1 MAMRFVVIFSC
12 DLEVVEVPFE
22 QIRLQGRF
30 ATFDSHNDW
39 IGFAQ
44 SDDHETERIR
54 CSAIYG
60 DAFYEA
66 TVILVSLDDG
76 YDLTRVIQYCRRCRL
91 EKDFRPKRIFLQV
104 SPRVICPGVKKRLL
118 LKPVQ
123 ALQSDHGTMD
133 SEADVGSGQPA
144 ASASHPHGASVVP
157 KPSMEAAQLLPMQN
171 RASPS
176 AAAASPSDLHRSVR
190 PTDTATATSTP
201 GPQHDQ
207 SFTAAAA
214 AAAITAAS
222 SSTQSRNRESVGLQ
236 LENQAARRLMM
247 DLTAKFGD
255 LASLKGISQLMLLV
269 LRGQQLQ
276 EQRDATI
283 QQQQREILAALNRQ
297 GNSTVGG
304 TIIELPEAEW
314 QPAAS
319 WAGYLKLASD
329 KEAQKVLRTQLARC
343 RGDSVASTIRRMLL
357 KCITPEMMA
366 QLNYCGRGLAERSGG
381 AGTDDSLGFQT
392 TLLPLLKRAV
402 STMYKDDKP
411 HERPSERDVEKHVIS
426 ALKHAG
432 DNLRK
437 KAKKRPS
444 APEQGSGKRHY
455 PDSQDLSD
463 ESPSP

>member
-91 EKDFRPKRIFLQV
+91 EKDFRPKRMFLQV

-190 PTDTATATSTP
+190 GLNMTRVLLLLLLLSAELKQVQLENSQADGAKFTWRRPLWRRKLGVHSNGVSAVVNATNRSRRGDHFFPTGFWSINIPLTIMAVYDSLEDLTELCGPFTDDVVVKTLQQRYSSGKRFTSIGPTLISANTNSSSHGIRALVDTGTHEPAVQRLAETLLLQLKDSGLNQCLLLHGISGSGKTFLLQQLLRCLFS
-201 GPQHDQ
+201 
-207 SFTAAAA
+207 
-214 AAAITAAS
+214 AS
-222 SSTQSRNRESVGLQ
+222 SSLQ
-236 LENQAARRLMM
+236 T
-247 DLTAKFGD
+247 DSFKHC
-255 LASLKGISQLMLLV
+255 S
-269 LRGQQLQ
+269 
-276 EQRDATI
+276 
-283 QQQQREILAALNRQ
+283 AALTILQ
-297 GNSTVGG
+297 PLTV
-304 TIIELPEAEW
+304 
-314 QPAAS
+314 
-319 WAGYLKLASD
+319 
-329 KEAQKVLRTQLARC
+329 
-343 RGDSVASTIRRMLL
+343 
-357 KCITPEMMA
+357 
-366 QLNYCGRGLAERSGG
+366 
-381 AGTDDSLGFQT
+381 AGT
-392 TLLPLLKRAV
+392 A
-402 STMYKDDKP
+402 
-411 HERPSERDVEKHVIS
+411 
-426 ALKHAG
+426 
-432 DNLRK
+432 DN
-437 KAKKRPS
+437 
-444 APEQGSGKRHY
+444 
-455 PDSQDLSD
+455 PDSSR
-463 ESPSP
+463 

>member
-91 EKDFRPKRIFLQV
+91 EKDFRPKRMFLQV

-190 PTDTATATSTP
+190 
-201 GPQHDQ
+201 
-207 SFTAAAA
+207 
-214 AAAITAAS
+214 
-222 SSTQSRNRESVGLQ
+222 
-236 LENQAARRLMM
+236 
-247 DLTAKFGD
+247 
-255 LASLKGISQLMLLV
+255 LMLLV

-437 KAKKRPS
+437 KAKKRPMGGLDVLNVEDGLVQHS
-444 APEQGSGKRHY
+444 HDQLAVQCEVIVI
-455 PDSQDLSD
+455 PD
-463 ESPSP
+463 